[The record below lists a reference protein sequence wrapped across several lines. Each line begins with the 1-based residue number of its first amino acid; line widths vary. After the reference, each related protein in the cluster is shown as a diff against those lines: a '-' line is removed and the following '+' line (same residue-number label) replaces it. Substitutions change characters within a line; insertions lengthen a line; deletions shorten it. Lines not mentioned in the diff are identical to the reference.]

1 MSTATAKERSAL
13 TKLCFTGSEYLES
26 LRDEREVWIFGERV
40 KDVTTHPAFRNSA
53 RSIARLYDAL
63 RDPELAP
70 ILTRETDTGSGGF
83 THPFFRPPSRRSARA
98 SSTFARMPPT
108 SGRPSSGRSSTATS
122 AARVARPPRSVS
134 SS

>member
-1 MSTATAKERSAL
+1 MSTTKAKEGSAP
-13 TKLCFTGSEYLES
+13 TKLPFTGSEYLES

-70 ILTRETDTGSGGF
+70 TLTRETDTGNGGF
-83 THPFFRPPSRRSARA
+83 THPFFRPPKTKEWLTVSRDAIACWQRL
-98 SSTFARMPPT
+98 TYGFM
-108 SGRPSSGRSSTATS
+108 GRTPD
-122 AARVARPPRSVS
+122 
-134 SS
+134 